1 MEVKL
6 YMANNK
12 VITISGTFSPRHVN
26 ESLTEEEFADMF
38 FKFLDDNDL
47 IFGGGWTEEDDEE

>member
-1 MEVKL
+1 
-6 YMANNK
+6 MANNK
-12 VITISGTFSPRHVN
+12 VITINGTFSPRKVN